1 MFITWVWLWLGTY
14 CIRHSW
20 IWELWV
26 RKVVIW
32 LRSTD
37 IHPMFKWISN
47 ERKLPEYA
55 RVDVSCYTLVGSD
68 STQVRDRVPQRVC
81 QQQQRRGYIHIYIPL
96 YYVSQTQP
104 MLTSKWILN
113 QRFIGNTVIIIDIS
127 LTNAW
132 SIEVYLSLTNC
143 WLRHKL
149 SNILGNT
156 PCKS

>member
-1 MFITWVWLWLGTY
+1 MLITGGWLWLGTY

-37 IHPMFKWISN
+37 IYPMFKWISN
-47 ERKLPEYA
+47 DRRLREYA
-55 RVDVSCYTLVGSD
+55 RVKVSCYTLVGSH
-68 STQVRDRVPQRVC
+68 STQVKYRVPQRGC
-81 QQQQRRGYIHIYIPL
+81 QQQQRRGCIHIYIPL
-96 YYVSQTQP
+96 YYCSQTQP
-104 MLTSKWILN
+104 RLTSKWIIN
-113 QRFIGNTVIIIDIS
+113 QRFIGNTVTIIDLS

-132 SIEVYLSLTNC
+132 SIDVYLSLTNG

-149 SNILGNT
+149 LNILGNN